1 MFSAW
6 GLLVALLAASV
17 QGHFQPQLKFSPFN
31 WLLKSSARSGSVSA
45 APVKV
50 SVYYESLCPDS
61 QLFVYDQLAP
71 TFEIFGPEELV
82 VDLKPFGKANWTESN
97 GSWDFTCQHGP
108 RECYNN
114 KVQACIL
121 NQVPN
126 TEEHVPLIGCIMS
139 TGVIG
144 SEDACLEEL
153 GITTTSP
160 DAISGCADS
169 DEGSSLLHDLG
180 VATHGLNPPLTFV
193 PWVIFNDEFNEDH
206 WQMSLI
212 DLKKVLCDN
221 YLSNSDKC

>member
-1 MFSAW
+1 MGDMFSAR

-17 QGHFQPQLKFSPFN
+17 QGHSQLKFSPFN
-31 WLLKSSARSGSVSA
+31 WLLKSSARSGSVSE

-114 KVQACIL
+114 MVQACIL

-160 DAISGCADS
+160 GARTLTRAPHCCMTSGWLPTAS
-169 DEGSSLLHDLG
+169 ILPSHLSLGSSLM
-180 VATHGLNPPLTFV
+180 T
-193 PWVIFNDEFNEDH
+193 
-206 WQMSLI
+206 
-212 DLKKVLCDN
+212 
-221 YLSNSDKC
+221 NSTKITGK